1 VADVA
6 RAIIDVADTPA
17 ELARHA
23 AEWIVGELA
32 QCDGILAV
40 ALSGGATPRPVY
52 ELLAAP
58 PLRERMPWPRV
69 HWFWGD
75 ERFVPKDHR
84 DSNYRM
90 VREALLSRAPVPPAN
105 IHPMPTE
112 GLAPEAAAAEY
123 DAELRRFYGEARRGG
138 VLFDVT
144 LLGIGTDGHTAS
156 LFPGDA
162 AVEEK
167 SALVVAVSGAR
178 AEPRITLTL
187 PALGRSRAVAFLAAG
202 AEKRAVLARIFAGA
216 RNLPAARIEPEGALY
231 YFLDRTAA
239 PDRLP

>member
-1 VADVA
+1 VAEIA
-6 RAIIDVADTPA
+6 RAVIDVADTPA
-17 ELARHA
+17 ELARRA

-32 QCDGILAV
+32 QRDGMLSV
-40 ALSGGATPRPVY
+40 ALSGGETPRPVY
-52 ELLAAP
+52 ELLATP
-58 PLRERMPWPRV
+58 PLRDRMPWPRV

-105 IHPMPTE
+105 IHAVPTE
-112 GLAPEAAAAEY
+112 GLTPEAAAAEY
-123 DAELRRFYGEARRGG
+123 DAELRRFYREARREDA
-138 VLFDVT
+138 LFDVT
-144 LLGIGTDGHTAS
+144 LLGIGADGHTAS
-156 LFPGDA
+156 LFPGGA
-162 AVEEK
+162 ALEEK

-187 PALGRSRAVAFLAAG
+187 PALARSRAVAFLAAG
-202 AEKRAVLARIFAGA
+202 AEKRPALTRIFAGA
-216 RNLPAARIEPEGALY
+216 RDLPAARVEPEGGLY
-231 YFLDRTAA
+231 YFLDRAAA